1 MTTATLARRLT
12 LPVGG
17 GRFRR
22 GLIMGLAGTM
32 LLAAVLFV
40 GLAFGVT
47 ATNGSA
53 IMLRTSVGGVQLAG
67 LDRPAAEARLRAEL
81 PSLTTGHAT
90 IAAGGQDATVEFAEI
105 GRGYEMGA
113 MVDAAWSVGRSG
125 GLIDHALARV
135 RSLLAD
141 TSLPVAVHA
150 YDAAAIDAAAQRLS
164 AAFSVAPADAS
175 VAASKGVFVVSE
187 GHAGLSVDAARIRAA
202 LAAAVATP
210 DPANVTIEIAP
221 TPVEPEIT
229 TEAAQ
234 AAAAAAT
241 GMAVD
246 LDLVVGS
253 GSAAQHFPIKGSIV
267 ASWIA
272 FAPDYGVPY
281 AARLDKAKLT
291 AAIAALAKKVDR
303 KPKDASYS
311 LAGGGPGSVIPAET
325 GRKLDV
331 DQSVQA
337 VIASLKKRGE
347 GSTTPN
353 ARLAV
358 SISQPELTT
367 EKAQAA
373 LSKMQLISG
382 WTTYYVPDK
391 GNGFGNNINI
401 PAQDIDGRVLAP
413 GEWFDFWSSIG
424 PINEARGFSYG
435 GVIIGGRS
443 FGTAIGG
450 GICSTSTTL
459 FNAALRA
466 GLQMGD
472 RLNHYYYINRYP
484 VGLDATVYMDENWR
498 QSMSFRNDTDWPILI
513 RGYGGVGTVRFEV
526 WSVPSGRSVYLS
538 DPITSNFRSAI
549 ETTQVSTDLAP
560 GQSVRKEYAH
570 EGFDASVTRT
580 VYDASGAV
588 IHNDTYFSAYGVVNG
603 VTLVGPSARAPA
615 SSASPKPSPSPS
627 PSPSSSP

>member
-22 GLIMGLAGTM
+22 GLLIGLAGAL

-40 GLAFGVT
+40 GLSLGVA

-53 IMLRTSVGGVQLAG
+53 IMPRTSVGGIPLAG
-67 LDRPAAEARLRAEL
+67 LDRSSAEARLRAEL
-81 PSLTTGHAT
+81 PSLGSGHAT
-90 IAAGGQDATVEFAEI
+90 IAVGDRQATVEYAEI
-105 GRGYEMGA
+105 GRGYELAQML
-113 MVDAAWSVGRSG
+113 DAAWSVGRSG
-125 GLIDHALARV
+125 GLIADTISRV
-135 RSLLAD
+135 RSLVSD
-141 TSLPVAVHA
+141 TTLPVVVHP
-150 YDAAAIDAAAQRLS
+150 YDPAAIETTAQQLAS
-164 AAFSVAPADAS
+164 DFTFASADAS
-175 VAASKGVFVVSE
+175 VVASKGAFAVTP
-187 GHAGLSVDAARIRAA
+187 GHAGATVDAERIRAA
-202 LAAAVATP
+202 LASAVATT
-210 DPANVTIEIAP
+210 DPASVLIRIAP

-229 TEAAQ
+229 TQAAR

-246 LDLVVGS
+246 LDLVVGAK
-253 GSAAQHFPIKGSIV
+253 GDEDHFGVKASTV
-267 ASWIA
+267 VSWIA
-272 FAPDYGVPY
+272 FGPDYGVAY

-291 AAIAALAKKVDR
+291 AAITALVDKVDR
-303 KPKDASYS
+303 DPKDAGFT

-325 GRKLDV
+325 GRKLKV
-331 DQSVQA
+331 DESVQA
-337 VIASLKKRGE
+337 VVAVLKQRGE
-347 GSTTPN
+347 GTRTPA
-353 ARLAV
+353 ARLVV
-358 SISQPELTT
+358 SVTHPQLTT

-373 LSKMQLISG
+373 LSKMQLLSG

-498 QSMSFRNDTDWPILI
+498 QSMSFRNDTEWPILI
-513 RGYGGVGTVRFEV
+513 RGYGGVGTVRFEI
-526 WSVPSGRSVYLS
+526 WSVPNGRSVVLS
-538 DPITSNFRSAI
+538 DPITGNFRSAI

-570 EGFDASVTRT
+570 DGFDATVTRT
-580 VYDASGAV
+580 VYDPSGAV
-588 IHNDTYFSAYGVVNG
+588 IHSDTYFSAYGVVNG
-603 VTLVGPSARAPA
+603 VTLVGPSAPKP
-615 SSASPKPSPSPS
+615 SASPAPSPAPS
-627 PSPSSSP
+627 P

>member
-1 MTTATLARRLT
+1 MTTATLARRLS

-17 GRFRR
+17 GPFRR
-22 GLIMGLAGTM
+22 GMLIGMGGALA
-32 LLAAVLFV
+32 LAAVVFIGVSL
-40 GLAFGVT
+40 GVT
-47 ATNGSA
+47 VTNGSA
-53 IMLRTSVGGVQLAG
+53 IMPRTSVGGIRLAG
-67 LDRPAAEARLRAEL
+67 LDRASAEARLRSDL

-90 IAAGGQDATVEFAEI
+90 IAVGGKHATVQYAEI
-105 GRGYEMGA
+105 GRGYELGQML
-113 MVDAAWSVGRSG
+113 DSAWSVGRSG
-125 GLIDHALARV
+125 GLVPDALSRV
-135 RSLLAD
+135 RSLLTD
-141 TSLPVAVHA
+141 TSLPVVVHA
-150 YDAAAIDAAAQRLS
+150 YDPAAIDAAAQRL
-164 AAFSVAPADAS
+164 AVAFSVAPTDAS
-175 VAASKGVFVVSE
+175 VAANKGAFAVT
-187 GHAGLSVDAARIRAA
+187 AGIPGVKVDAQQIRAA
-202 LAAAVATP
+202 LAQAVATTN
-210 DPANVTIEIAP
+210 PADVVIEIAP
-221 TPVEPEIT
+221 ASVEPKIT
-229 TEAAQ
+229 TQAAR

-253 GSAAQHFPIKGSIV
+253 KGDEDHFPIKAATV

-281 AARLDKAKLT
+281 AARLDKAKLK
-291 AAIAALAKKVDR
+291 AAIAALIDKIDR
-303 KPKDASYS
+303 DPKDAGYT
-311 LAGGGPGSVIPAET
+311 LAGGGPGSVVPAET

-331 DQSVQA
+331 DGSVQA
-337 VIASLKKRGE
+337 VLATFAKRGE
-347 GSTTPN
+347 GVKSP
-353 ARLAV
+353 AAQLVV
-358 SISQPELTT
+358 SVTQPALTT

-373 LSKMQLISG
+373 LSKMQMLSG

-484 VGLDATVYMDENWR
+484 LGLDATVYMDENWR
-498 QSMSFRNDTDWPILI
+498 QSMSFRNDTEWPILI
-513 RGYGGVGTVRFEV
+513 RGYGGVGTVRFEI
-526 WSVPSGRSVYLS
+526 WSVPNGRSVVLS
-538 DPITSNFRSAI
+538 DPVTGNYRSAI

-570 EGFDASVTRT
+570 DGFDATVTRT
-580 VYDASGAV
+580 VYDANGAV
-588 IHNDTYFSAYGVVNG
+588 IHADTYFSAYGVVNG
-603 VTLVGPSARAPA
+603 VTLVGPSAPKPA
-615 SSASPKPSPSPS
+615 ASPTPAPKPSG
-627 PSPSSSP
+627 

>member
-1 MTTATLARRLT
+1 
-12 LPVGG
+12 
-17 GRFRR
+17 
-22 GLIMGLAGTM
+22 MGLAGTA

-53 IMLRTSVGGVQLAG
+53 IMPRTSVGGIQLAG
-67 LDRPAAEARLRAEL
+67 LDRSAAEARLRAEL
-81 PSLTTGHAT
+81 PSLTSGHAT
-90 IAAGGQDATVEFAEI
+90 IAAGEHEATVQFAEI

-113 MVDAAWSVGRSG
+113 MLDAAWAVGRSG
-125 GLIDHALARV
+125 GLLEHALSRV

-141 TSLPVAVHA
+141 ASLPVAVHA
-150 YDAAAIDAAAQRLS
+150 YDAAAIDTAAQRLA

-175 VAASKGVFVVSE
+175 VVASKGAFVVSA
-187 GHAGLSVDAARIRAA
+187 GHAGLKVEAARIRAT
-202 LAAAVATP
+202 LASAAATP
-210 DPANVTIEIAP
+210 DPANVVIEIAP
-221 TPVEPEIT
+221 TPVEPSIT
-229 TEAAQ
+229 TQAAR

-241 GMAVD
+241 RMAVD

-253 GSAAQHFPIKGSIV
+253 GSDAEHFPIKASIV

-291 AAIAALAKKVDR
+291 AAVAALAKKVDR
-303 KPKDASYS
+303 KPKDASYT

-325 GRKLDV
+325 GRKLAV
-331 DQSVQA
+331 DESVQA
-337 VIASLKKRGE
+337 VLASLKKRGE
-347 GSTTPN
+347 GSRTPD

-358 SISQPELTT
+358 SITQPELST

-484 VGLDATVYMDENWR
+484 VGLDATVYMDETWR
-498 QSMSFRNDTDWPILI
+498 QSMSFRNDTEWPILI

-526 WSVPSGRSVYLS
+526 WSVPSARSVYLS
-538 DPITSNFRSAI
+538 DPITSNFRSAT
-549 ETTQVSTDLAP
+549 ETTQISTDLAP

-570 EGFDASVTRT
+570 DGFDASVTRT

-603 VTLVGPSARAPA
+603 VTLVGPSAPAPA
-615 SSASPKPSPSPS
+615 PSASPKASPSPKPSPSPT
-627 PSPSSSP
+627 PSP

>member
-17 GRFRR
+17 GGFRR
-22 GLIMGLAGTM
+22 GLLLGLAGTM
-32 LLAAVLFV
+32 LLAVVLFV

-47 ATNGSA
+47 ATSGSA
-53 IMLRTSVGGVQLAG
+53 ILARTSVGGVRLEG
-67 LDRPAAEARLRAEL
+67 LDRSAAEARLRAEL
-81 PSLTTGHAT
+81 PSLTSGHAT
-90 IAAGGQDATVEFAEI
+90 FAAGDQEATVQFAEI

-113 MVDAAWSVGRSG
+113 MLDAAWSVGRSG
-125 GLIDHALARV
+125 GLLDDALTRV

-141 TSLPVAVHA
+141 TSLPVAVHG
-150 YDAAAIDAAAQRLS
+150 YDAAAIDTAAQRLA

-175 VAASKGVFVVSE
+175 VVASKGVFVVTP
-187 GHAGLSVDAARIRAA
+187 GHAGLNVEAARIRAT
-202 LAAAVATP
+202 LASAVATP
-210 DPANVTIEIAP
+210 DPANVVIEIAP
-221 TPVEPEIT
+221 TPVEPDIT
-229 TEAAQ
+229 TQAAQ

-246 LDLVVGS
+246 LDLVVGL
-253 GSAAQHFPIKGSIV
+253 GKDAEHFPIQGATV

-281 AARLDKAKLT
+281 AARIDQVKLT
-291 AAIAALAKKVDR
+291 AALAALAKKVDR
-303 KPKDASYS
+303 KPKDASYT

-331 DQSVQA
+331 DASVQ
-337 VIASLKKRGE
+337 VVLASLKKRGD
-347 GSTTPN
+347 GSRTPD

-358 SISQPELTT
+358 GITQPELST

-373 LSKMQLISG
+373 LSRMQLVSG

-472 RLNHYYYINRYP
+472 RLNHYYYITRYP
-484 VGLDATVYMDENWR
+484 VGL
-498 QSMSFRNDTDWPILI
+498 
-513 RGYGGVGTVRFEV
+513 
-526 WSVPSGRSVYLS
+526 
-538 DPITSNFRSAI
+538 
-549 ETTQVSTDLAP
+549 
-560 GQSVRKEYAH
+560 
-570 EGFDASVTRT
+570 
-580 VYDASGAV
+580 
-588 IHNDTYFSAYGVVNG
+588 
-603 VTLVGPSARAPA
+603 
-615 SSASPKPSPSPS
+615 
-627 PSPSSSP
+627 

>member
-17 GRFRR
+17 GPFRR
-22 GLIMGLAGTM
+22 GLLIGLAGAL
-32 LLAAVLFV
+32 LLAAVVFV
-40 GLAFGVT
+40 GLSLGVA

-53 IMLRTSVGGVQLAG
+53 IMPRTSVGGIQLAG
-67 LDRPAAEARLRAEL
+67 LDRSAAEARLRAEL
-81 PSLTTGHAT
+81 PSLTSDHAT
-90 IAAGGQDATVEFAEI
+90 ILVGDQTATVQYAEI
-105 GRGYEMGA
+105 GRGYEFGQML
-113 MVDAAWSVGRSG
+113 DAAWSVGRSG
-125 GLIDHALARV
+125 AVLPDALSRV
-135 RSLLAD
+135 RSLVSD
-141 TSLPVAVHA
+141 TSLPLVVHA
-150 YDAAAIDAAAQRLS
+150 YDPAAIADTAQHLAAT
-164 AAFSVAPADAS
+164 FTVAPADAS
-175 VAASKGVFVVSE
+175 VVASKGAFAVTA
-187 GHAGLSVDAARIRAA
+187 GHAGVKVDAQEIRSA
-202 LAAAVATP
+202 LASAVAST
-210 DPANVTIEIAP
+210 DPADVVIEIAP

-229 TEAAQ
+229 TQDAR

-241 GMAVD
+241 GMALG
-246 LDLVVGS
+246 LDLVVGEK
-253 GSAAQHFPIKGSIV
+253 GDDEHFPIKASAV

-272 FAPDYGVPY
+272 FGPDYGVAY
-281 AARLDKAKLT
+281 AVRLDKAKLT
-291 AAIAALAKKVDR
+291 AAIAALVDKVDR
-303 KPKDASYS
+303 DPKDAGFT

-325 GRKLDV
+325 GRKLKV
-331 DQSVQA
+331 DESVQA
-337 VIASLKKRGE
+337 VLAALKQRGE
-347 GSTTPN
+347 GIKTPD
-353 ARLAV
+353 ARLVV
-358 SISQPELTT
+358 SVTQPQLTT

-373 LSKMQLISG
+373 LSKMQMLSG

-459 FNAALRA
+459 FNAGLRA
-466 GLQMGD
+466 GLQMGE

-498 QSMSFRNDTDWPILI
+498 QSMSFRNDTEWPILI
-513 RGYGGVGTVRFEV
+513 RGYGGVGSVRFEI
-526 WSVPSGRSVYLS
+526 WSVPNGRSVALS

-560 GQSVRKEYAH
+560 GESVRKEYAH
-570 EGFDASVTRT
+570 DGFDASVTRT

-588 IHNDTYFSAYGVVNG
+588 IHSDTYFSAYGVVNG
-603 VTLVGPSARAPA
+603 VTLVGPSAPA
-615 SSASPKPSPSPS
+615 ASASPQPSPSP
-627 PSPSSSP
+627 

>member
-1 MTTATLARRLT
+1 MTTTTLARRLT
-12 LPVGG
+12 LPVAGG
-17 GRFRR
+17 PFRR
-22 GLIMGLAGTM
+22 GLLFGMGSGL

-40 GLAFGVT
+40 GLSLGV
-47 ATNGSA
+47 AAANGSA
-53 IMLRTSVGGVQLAG
+53 IMPRTSVGGIELAG
-67 LDRPAAEARLRAEL
+67 LDRSSAVARLRAEL
-81 PSLTTGHAT
+81 PSLTSGHAT
-90 IAAGGQDATVEFAEI
+90 VSVGDRTATIEYAEI
-105 GRGYEMGA
+105 GRGYELEQML
-113 MVDAAWSVGRSG
+113 DTAWSVGRSG
-125 GLIDHALARV
+125 GLLPDAVSRV

-141 TSLPVAVHA
+141 TSLPVVVHA
-150 YDAAAIDAAAQRLS
+150 YDSTAIERAAQRLA
-164 AAFSVAPADAS
+164 AAFTVAPADAS
-175 VAASKGVFVVSE
+175 VVAGKGVFSVTA
-187 GHAGLSVDAARIRAA
+187 GHAGVTVDAEQIRAA
-202 LAAAVATP
+202 LASAVGTT
-210 DPANVTIEIAP
+210 DPADVVIEIAP
-221 TPVEPEIT
+221 TAVEPEIT
-229 TEAAQ
+229 TQVAR

-246 LDLVVGS
+246 LDLVVGTA
-253 GSAAQHFPIKGSIV
+253 GDEDHFPIKASTV
-267 ASWIA
+267 ASWIG
-272 FAPDYGVPY
+272 FGPDYGVPY
-281 AARLDKAKLT
+281 AVRVDKAKLR
-291 AAIAALAKKVDR
+291 AAIAALVDKVDR
-303 KPKDASYS
+303 DPKDAGYT

-325 GRKLDV
+325 GRKLEV
-331 DQSVQA
+331 DESVKSVLA
-337 VIASLKKRGE
+337 ALEKRGE
-347 GSTTPN
+347 GAKTPN

-358 SISQPELTT
+358 SLTQPQLTT

-373 LSKMQLISG
+373 LSKIQLISG

-484 VGLDATVYMDENWR
+484 MGLDATVYMDENWR
-498 QSMSFRNDTDWPILI
+498 QSMSFRNDTEWPILI

-526 WSVPSGRSVYLS
+526 WSVPNGRSVVLS
-538 DPITSNFRSAI
+538 DPVTGNYRSAV

-570 EGFDASVTRT
+570 DGFDATVTRT
-580 VYDASGAV
+580 VSDASGAV
-588 IHNDTYFSAYGVVNG
+588 IHADTYFSAYGVVNG
-603 VTLVGPSARAPA
+603 VTLVGPSAAPA
-615 SSASPKPSPSPS
+615 ASASPKPSPST
-627 PSPSSSP
+627 